1 MIPQLP
7 KDGRHPRRRSKLI
20 CSTETK
26 FFRVEVS
33 RRNLL
38 MTTRHPSIPQEMIEE
53 RNSKGRLFAQFFQS
67 EYQFRGREVPREEEN
82 FLPRNPFFRDSLTIL
97 ETENGDRGQFLAA
110 EFSDREREILYPSTP
125 TLPSISFL

>member
-1 MIPQLP
+1 
-7 KDGRHPRRRSKLI
+7 
-20 CSTETK
+20 
-26 FFRVEVS
+26 
-33 RRNLL
+33 

-82 FLPRNPFFRDSLTIL
+82 FLSRNPFFRDSLTIL

-110 EFSDREREILYPSTP
+110 EFSDREREILYPPLLSH
-125 TLPSISFL
+125 LSHSFNDDPATSFVAWSSRRRIAGTKIQRELSARLIGY